1 MMKEV
6 KAVYMGFKL
15 IVDFY
20 AQVKKAI
27 KLGGG
32 KK

>member
-1 MMKEV
+1 MKEV
-6 KAVYMGFKL
+6 KAMYMGFKL
-15 IVDFY
+15 MIDFY
-20 AQVKKAI
+20 VQVKKAI